1 MRLASM
7 ISAVL
12 LALYGVIVL
21 LQLWFEIFNGPIFW
35 KITVTFVVVL
45 VVTVGVSLIKR
56 DYVQDKKMKDEHFID

>member
-21 LQLWFEIFNGPIFW
+21 LQLWFEIFNGPTFW

-45 VVTVGVSLIKR
+45 VVTVGISLLKR
-56 DYVQDKKMKDEHFID
+56 DYGHKNKNKE